1 MLRIFGTALLFVV
14 TAGQALAADLPV
26 PGSGPVVAAPIYAPI
41 YNWGG
46 IYAGINGGGVFGS
59 SSWSDPQNPAGNTGD
74 FNVNGGL
81 IGGTLGVN
89 YQADS
94 WVFGAE
100 GDFNWQSVKGSSS
113 SSFCTDVGTIHKPLP
128 PATVGVFVS
137 SGLSCTTQS
146 NWLGT
151 IRGRVG
157 YAWNYLFLYGT
168 AGGAWANMKTTVLS
182 GETSNAFGWT
192 AGLGLEYAF
201 ADRWSAKLE
210 YLFVDFSSISC
221 TSGGCGF
228 NPPLGIA
235 ANDSVKF
242 NENVIRVG
250 VNYKFPP

>member
-1 MLRIFGTALLFVV
+1 MLRILGAALVFIV
-14 TAGQALAADLPV
+14 TAGHALAADIAVRTPA
-26 PGSGPVVAAPIYAPI
+26 PVVAPIYSPI

-59 SSWSDPQNPAGNTGD
+59 SSWSDPGNPFGSTGN

-89 YQADS
+89 YQAES

-100 GDFNWQSVKGSSS
+100 GDFDWQSVKGSSS
-113 SSFCTDVGTIHKPLP
+113 SSFCTAVG
-128 PATVGVFVS
+128 ATNKGPS
-137 SGLSCTTQS
+137 AGLSCTTQS

-157 YAWNYLFLYGT
+157 YAWNNVLLYGT
-168 AGGAWANMKTTVLS
+168 AGGAWANMKTTVIS

-192 AGLGLEYAF
+192 AGAGVEYAF
-201 ADRWSAKLE
+201 ADFWSVKLE

-228 NPPLGIA
+228 NPPGGIP

-250 VNYKFPP
+250 VNFKFPH

>member
-1 MLRIFGTALLFVV
+1 MQRILTAVIVLFVA
-14 TAGQALAADLPV
+14 AGEALAADMAVPAPAPFVAPV
-26 PGSGPVVAAPIYAPI
+26 YAPI

-46 IYAGINGGGVFGS
+46 IYVGVNGGGAFGS
-59 SSWSDPQNPAGNTGD
+59 SSWSDGGNPFGSTGD

-100 GDFNWQSVKGSSS
+100 GDFDWQSVKGSSS
-113 SSFCTDVGTIHKPLP
+113 SSFCTV
-128 PATVGVFVS
+128 VGVGS
-137 SGLSCTTQS
+137 AGPSAGLSCTTQS
-146 NWLGT
+146 NWLAT
-151 IRGRVG
+151 FRGRVG
-157 YAWNYLFLYGT
+157 YAWNYILLYGT
-168 AGGAWANMKTTVLS
+168 AGGAWANMKTTVVS

-192 AGLGLEYAF
+192 AGVGIEYAF
-201 ADRWSAKLE
+201 ADRWSAKVE

-228 NPPLGIA
+228 NPPGIP